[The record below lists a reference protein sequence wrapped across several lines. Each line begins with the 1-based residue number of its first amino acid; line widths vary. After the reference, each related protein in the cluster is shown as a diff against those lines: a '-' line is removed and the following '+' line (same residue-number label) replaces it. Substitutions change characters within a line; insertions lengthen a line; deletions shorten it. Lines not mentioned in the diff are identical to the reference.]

1 MLITTKTGEAIAM
14 NAKIIIVH
22 KHRKLPELI
31 DVSIH
36 EIQEEPIKYVWDT
49 REMKYETHHRFIE
62 NICLVLKKF
71 VNKILF
77 RVA

>member
-36 EIQEEPIKYVWDT
+36 EI
-49 REMKYETHHRFIE
+49 
-62 NICLVLKKF
+62 
-71 VNKILF
+71 
-77 RVA
+77 